1 MCDNLM
7 SATLSLYAYGLFF
20 KGDRIQNAIS
30 FHGYNDIMLAKLV
43 FE

>member
-1 MCDNLM
+1 MFDNLM
-7 SATLSLYAYGLFF
+7 SATISLYTYGLFF
-20 KGDRIQNAIS
+20 KGEKIKMSIS